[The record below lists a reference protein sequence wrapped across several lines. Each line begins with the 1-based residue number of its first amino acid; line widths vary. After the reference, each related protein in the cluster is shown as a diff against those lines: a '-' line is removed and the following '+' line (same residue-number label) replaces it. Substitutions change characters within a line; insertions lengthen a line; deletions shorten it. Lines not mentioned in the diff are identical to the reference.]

1 MKKLVFLVIYSTA
14 LFAVY
19 GQTTKVTLNQL
30 TQELEHISKLG
41 HINGFSV
48 AIVNS
53 DSIVY
58 TQGFGYSDMLQK
70 KEYTAN
76 TVQTIASISKTV
88 IGISLLKAQ
97 ELGNL
102 KLDDPINKY
111 LPFTVINPYFPE
123 ESITIRQLASH
134 TSTIKDASQY
144 EENGYVLK
152 ESENAGTKVNKNFRS
167 PNEMMDYAD
176 FLENILSKKGAW
188 YKKKNFIKKKPGEI
202 FEYSNIG
209 AGLAALVLQNAVN
222 QPFYQFSD
230 THIFKPLNLSNTGWS
245 LSAIDGTKHTKLYA
259 DIETELAPYQLVN
272 YPDGGLI
279 TSSTDLGTYL
289 SELISGYQGNGVLLT
304 KESYAELFSPNLND
318 DNHRNRSESSYNDEY
333 NMGIFMGM
341 SAKGQIGHSG
351 GDPGVTSLMFF
362 NSDTKIGKLLI
373 ANTKLSKEGI
383 KNFIQIFKTLASYE
397 TRL

>member
-1 MKKLVFLVIYSTA
+1 MKKLVFLVICNTA
-14 LFAVY
+14 FFVAY
-19 GQTTKVTLNQL
+19 AQTTKATLKQL
-30 TQELEHISKLG
+30 TEELEQISKLG

-58 TQGFGYSDMLQK
+58 AQGFGYSDIVQK

-97 ELGNL
+97 ELGKL

-111 LPFTVINPYFPE
+111 LPFKVLNPYFPAE
-123 ESITIRQLASH
+123 PITIRHLASH

-144 EENGYVLK
+144 EGKGYVLI
-152 ESENAGTKVNKNFRS
+152 ERENAGTKVNKNFRP
-167 PNEMMDYAD
+167 PNEMMDYAV
-176 FLENILSKKGAW
+176 FLKNILSEKGAW
-188 YKKKNFIKKKPGEI
+188 YKKKNFLKKKPGEI

-222 QPFYQFSD
+222 EPFHQFSK
-230 THIFKPLNLSNTGWS
+230 THVFTPLNLSNTGWS
-245 LSAIDGTKHTKLYA
+245 LSDVDGSKHTKLYA
-259 DIETELAPYQLVN
+259 DIETELAPYQLIN

-279 TSSTDLGTYL
+279 TSSTDLGLYL
-289 SELISGYQGNGVLLT
+289 SELISGYQGKGAVLN

-341 SAKGQIGHSG
+341 SATGQIGHSG

-362 NSDTKIGKLLI
+362 NSDTKIGKLLM